1 METTE
6 WQDRNEQHLVGL
18 LSDLAVMAKSAPFV
32 RQRGSR
38 FGRGEKSSNLSNAPG
53 LSGDQMDAEISVA
66 RGVRIVR
73 VVRYEILVGMT
84 GSQYELKSLPNG
96 GNLRDTP

>member
-1 METTE
+1 
-6 WQDRNEQHLVGL
+6 
-18 LSDLAVMAKSAPFV
+18 MAKSAPFV

-38 FGRGEKSSNLSNAPG
+38 FGHGEMFSNLSNALG
-53 LSGDQMDAEISVA
+53 LSSDQMDAEINLA

-84 GSQYELKSLPNG
+84 DSQYELKSLLIG
-96 GNLRDTP
+96 RDLSDTP